1 MATTPNFAPNFDQ
14 FAASA
19 KAQIEKAATQFVKN
33 YEAYTAFAK
42 GNVDAVVQSG
52 TVAVKGLEDLNK
64 VAIAYGQSSLH
75 NSVAASKAALG
86 AKSLR
91 ELTELQTSFTKSSL
105 ETAVAETTKLSQLS
119 VKVTKDAIAPLT
131 ARVNVAVEQF
141 SKPLA
146 A

>member
-14 FAASA
+14 FATSA
-19 KAQIEKAATQFVKN
+19 KEQIEKAATQFVKN
-33 YEAYTAFAK
+33 YEAYTAFTK
-42 GNVDAVVQSG
+42 GNVDAVVQSS
-52 TVAVKGLEDLNK
+52 TVAVKGLEDLSK
-64 VAIAYGQSSLH
+64 ATIAYGQSSLES
-75 NSVAASKAALG
+75 SVAASKAALG

-105 ETAVAETTKLSQLS
+105 ETAVAETTKLSELS
-119 VKVTKDAIAPLT
+119 VKVTKDAIEPLT
-131 ARVNVAVEQF
+131 ARVKVAVEQF